1 MAGRYRERGGDD
13 EAGKLFLGGLSYD
26 TTDDDLHDFFGKYGS
41 LVEATVKTDPST
53 GRSKGFGFIV
63 YSDASSVDKVIA
75 LGPVTLQGRSIEPQ
89 KARSRGSGGGG
100 GGGGGGSSGIKKIFV
115 GGVSGDVSESEIN
128 SYFSTYGRVEDV
140 HCPMDRETN
149 ERRPF
154 VFVTF
159 DSERSA
165 DDACNEHDHTL
176 GGKDITVRKA
186 TPKGDSGGFGG
197 RGGGGFGG
205 RRGGGGYGGGG
216 GGYGGGGGSYGG
228 GGGYSSGGGGGY
240 DRDGGYGG
248 GGRRS
253 GGSGGGGGYGGESG
267 GRYQPYGRY

>member
-1 MAGRYRERGGDD
+1 MAGRYRERSGGDD
-13 EAGKLFLGGLSYD
+13 DAGKLFLGGLSYD

-53 GRSKGFGFIV
+53 GRSKGFGFVV
-63 YSDASSVDKVIA
+63 YSDSASVDKVLA
-75 LGPVTLQGRSIEPQ
+75 LGSVKLQGRSIEPQ
-89 KARSRGSGGGG
+89 KARGRSSGGGG
-100 GGGGGGSSGIKKIFV
+100 GGGVKKVFV
-115 GGVSGDVSESEIN
+115 GGVSSDVSESEIN
-128 SYFSTYGRVEDV
+128 SYFSSYGRVEDV
-140 HCPMDRETN
+140 HCPVDRETS

-159 DSERSA
+159 ETERAA
-165 DDACNEHDHTL
+165 DDACDERSHTL
-176 GGKDITVRKA
+176 GGKDVTVRKA
-186 TPKGDSGGFGG
+186 TPKGESGGFGG
-197 RGGGGFGG
+197 RGGGFGGG

-216 GGYGGGGGSYGG
+216 GGYGGGGGGYG
-228 GGGYSSGGGGGY
+228 GGGGGY

-253 GGSGGGGGYGGESG
+253 GGYGGDSGGSNG

>member
-1 MAGRYRERGGDD
+1 LCCYTIIGVEISIYIDMAGRFRDRSGGDD
-13 EAGKLFLGGLSYD
+13 DAGKLFLGGLSYD

-53 GRSKGFGFIV
+53 GRSKGFGFVV
-63 YSDASSVDKVIA
+63 YSDASSVDKVLA
-75 LGPVTLQGRSIEPQ
+75 LGSVKLQGRTIEPQ
-89 KARSRGSGGGG
+89 KARGRSSGGGG
-100 GGGGGGSSGIKKIFV
+100 GGNGVKKVFV
-115 GGVSGDVSESEIN
+115 GGVGPDVSESEITNYFN
-128 SYFSTYGRVEDV
+128 SFGRVEDV
-140 HCPMDRETN
+140 HMPIDRETN

-159 DSERSA
+159 ESERA
-165 DDACNEHDHTL
+165 AEDACDERNHSL
-176 GGKDITVRKA
+176 GGKDVTVRKA
-186 TPKGDSGGFGG
+186 TPKGESGGFGGG
-197 RGGGGFGG
+197 RGGGGYGGGG

-216 GGYGGGGGSYGG
+216 GG
-228 GGGYSSGGGGGY
+228 GYGGGGY

-253 GGSGGGGGYGGESG
+253 GGYGGESGGGSG